1 MQFKETETVE
11 LKETVTEDVK
21 KEIIA
26 FANTDGGEIYI
37 GVKDDGTVVGV
48 ENPDGVALQITNM
61 ARDAIK
67 PDITLFLHYE
77 TIYIDEKAIVKTIVQ
92 RGTERPY
99 YLLKKGLKPEGV
111 YVRQGYSFAPAS
123 EWSIRKMIKET
134 DGDVY
139 ESLRSVYQEL
149 TFQEMTK
156 EFQKRRMPFG
166 NQQMKTLKMIDK
178 DGLYTNLAWLLS
190 DQCTCSTKVALFQGE
205 NSFVFLDRKEY
216 SGSLFQQMNEIYAF
230 LNICNKTKSTLQ
242 GLYRMDKKD
251 YPEVAVREALMN
263 ALVHR
268 EYSISA
274 STLIGIYDDRM
285 EFTSVG
291 GLPNGISEEDMRLGI
306 SVCRNQNLANIFYR
320 LQLIE
325 AYGTGIPKIFHAY
338 EKETVKPSIKTS
350 PNAFKVILPNCNYVQ
365 SAHTEVNEACAAWDP
380 EDRIVRYAENH
391 KWFTKKEIMALL
403 EVSSATA
410 SRYIRKMLDK
420 HILIQHGEA
429 RNSRY
434 TLR

>member
-1 MQFKETETVE
+1 MRFKESETVE

-37 GVKDDGTVVGV
+37 GVKDDGAVAGV
-48 ENPDGVALQITNM
+48 ENPDGVALQISNM

-92 RGTERPY
+92 RGTKRPY

-111 YVRQGYSFAPAS
+111 YVRQGCSSAPAS

-166 NQQMKTLKMIDK
+166 NQQMKILKMIDK
-178 DGLYTNLAWLLS
+178 DGLYTNLSWLLS

-205 NSFVFLDRKEY
+205 DSFVFLDRKEY

-242 GLYRMDKKD
+242 GLYRTDKKD

-325 AYGTGIPKIFHAY
+325 AYGTGIPKIFYAY
-338 EKETVKPSIKTS
+338 EKEPVKPSIKTS

-365 SAHTEVNEACAAWDP
+365 SAHTEVNEACAVWDP

-429 RNSRY
+429 RSSRY

>member
-1 MQFKETETVE
+1 MRFKETETVE

-37 GVKDDGTVVGV
+37 GVKDDGTVAGV
-48 ENPDGVALQITNM
+48 ENPDGVALQISNM
-61 ARDAIK
+61 AKDAIK

-111 YVRQGYSFAPAS
+111 YVRQGYSSAPTS

-166 NQQMKTLKMIDK
+166 NQQMKILKMIDK
-178 DGLYTNLAWLLS
+178 DGLYTNLSWLLS

-205 NSFVFLDRKEY
+205 DSFVFLDRKEY
-216 SGSLFQQMNEIYAF
+216 SAMSL
-230 LNICNKTKSTLQ
+230 S
-242 GLYRMDKKD
+242 
-251 YPEVAVREALMN
+251 
-263 ALVHR
+263 
-268 EYSISA
+268 
-274 STLIGIYDDRM
+274 
-285 EFTSVG
+285 
-291 GLPNGISEEDMRLGI
+291 
-306 SVCRNQNLANIFYR
+306 
-320 LQLIE
+320 
-325 AYGTGIPKIFHAY
+325 
-338 EKETVKPSIKTS
+338 
-350 PNAFKVILPNCNYVQ
+350 
-365 SAHTEVNEACAAWDP
+365 
-380 EDRIVRYAENH
+380 
-391 KWFTKKEIMALL
+391 
-403 EVSSATA
+403 
-410 SRYIRKMLDK
+410 
-420 HILIQHGEA
+420 
-429 RNSRY
+429 
-434 TLR
+434 

>member
-1 MQFKETETVE
+1 MRFKETETVE

-37 GVKDDGTVVGV
+37 GVKDDGTVAGV
-48 ENPDGVALQITNM
+48 ENPDGVALQISNM

-111 YVRQGYSFAPAS
+111 YVRQGCSSAPAS

-205 NSFVFLDRKEY
+205 DSFVFLDRKEY

-242 GLYRMDKKD
+242 GLYRTDKKD
-251 YPEVAVREALMN
+251 YPEVAAREALMN

-338 EKETVKPSIKTS
+338 EKEPVKPSIKTS

-365 SAHTEVNEACAAWDP
+365 SAHTEVNEACAVWDP
-380 EDRIVRYAENH
+380 EERIVRYAENH
-391 KWFTKKEIMALL
+391 KWFTKKEIMAVL

-429 RNSRY
+429 RSSRY

>member
-1 MQFKETETVE
+1 
-11 LKETVTEDVK
+11 
-21 KEIIA
+21 
-26 FANTDGGEIYI
+26 
-37 GVKDDGTVVGV
+37 
-48 ENPDGVALQITNM
+48 
-61 ARDAIK
+61 
-67 PDITLFLHYE
+67 
-77 TIYIDEKAIVKTIVQ
+77 
-92 RGTERPY
+92 
-99 YLLKKGLKPEGV
+99 
-111 YVRQGYSFAPAS
+111 
-123 EWSIRKMIKET
+123 
-134 DGDVY
+134 
-139 ESLRSVYQEL
+139 
-149 TFQEMTK
+149 
-156 EFQKRRMPFG
+156 
-166 NQQMKTLKMIDK
+166 
-178 DGLYTNLAWLLS
+178 
-190 DQCTCSTKVALFQGE
+190 
-205 NSFVFLDRKEY
+205 
-216 SGSLFQQMNEIYAF
+216 
-230 LNICNKTKSTLQ
+230 
-242 GLYRMDKKD
+242 
-251 YPEVAVREALMN
+251 MN

-306 SVCRNQNLANIFYR
+306 SVCKNQNLANIFYR

-365 SAHTEVNEACAAWDP
+365 SAHTEVNEACAVWDP

>member
-1 MQFKETETVE
+1 
-11 LKETVTEDVK
+11 
-21 KEIIA
+21 
-26 FANTDGGEIYI
+26 
-37 GVKDDGTVVGV
+37 
-48 ENPDGVALQITNM
+48 
-61 ARDAIK
+61 
-67 PDITLFLHYE
+67 
-77 TIYIDEKAIVKTIVQ
+77 
-92 RGTERPY
+92 
-99 YLLKKGLKPEGV
+99 
-111 YVRQGYSFAPAS
+111 
-123 EWSIRKMIKET
+123 MIKET

-156 EFQKRRMPFG
+156 EFQKRRMHFG

-178 DGLYTNLAWLLS
+178 DDLYTNLAWLLS

-205 NSFVFLDRKEY
+205 DSFVFLDRKEY

-242 GLYRMDKKD
+242 GLYRTDKKD

-365 SAHTEVNEACAAWDP
+365 SAHTEVNEACAVWDP
-380 EDRIVRYAENH
+380 EERIVRYAENH
-391 KWFTKKEIMALL
+391 KWFTKKEIMALV

-420 HILIQHGEA
+420 HILIQRGEA
-429 RNSRY
+429 RSSRY